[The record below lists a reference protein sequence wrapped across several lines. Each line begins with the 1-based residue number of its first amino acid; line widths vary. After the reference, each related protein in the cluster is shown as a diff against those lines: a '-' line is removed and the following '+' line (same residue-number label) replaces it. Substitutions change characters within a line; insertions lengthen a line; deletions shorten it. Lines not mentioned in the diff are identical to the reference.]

1 MTNRMKRGS
10 RIGSTGRMKAG
21 LRVLAVVLLV
31 AGSLWGCAGAK
42 PALLVDHYSLEY
54 DPPAFEGTT
63 PLDEVL
69 KLDRYSATEAL
80 RGPLM
85 ISRLEPYVYYADP
98 YHRWRVNPADLATDF
113 LARDLR
119 SAGLFKAV
127 FTWRD
132 PVDARFVL
140 KGAVEEFSETGGTDG
155 RRSLLVLRMTLMD
168 MSKSDVQNRVVY
180 QKKYESSLPVEGR
193 SAGGLAASMSRAMAL
208 LSRQIIEDASAAV
221 RRNSGSGMPKDK
233 MPSGK

>member
-1 MTNRMKRGS
+1 MMNRMKSRS
-10 RIGSTGRMKAG
+10 RIGATGRMKAG
-21 LRVLAVVLLV
+21 LRVWAVLLL
-31 AGSLWGCAGAK
+31 ATGWLWGCAGAK

-54 DPPAFEGTT
+54 DPPVFEGTA

-69 KLDRYSATEAL
+69 KLDRFSATEAL
-80 RGPLM
+80 RGVLM

-98 YHRWRVNPADLATDF
+98 YHRWRVNPADLTTDF
-113 LARDLR
+113 LSRDLR

-140 KGAVEEFSETGGTDG
+140 KGAVEEFSETGGADG

-193 SAGGLAASMSRAMAL
+193 SAAGLAAAMSRAMAL
-208 LSRQIIEDASAAV
+208 LSRQIVDDAYVAV
-221 RRNSGSGMPKDK
+221 RRNSGTGETQDQIPA
-233 MPSGK
+233 GE